1 MHRHAEWI
9 VATISTIC
17 LILTIAVYLYVKM
30 LRNTLGKCIVSCL
43 LSMVMVQV
51 IFIQNSLN
59 FLFHLF
65 ATYCIINGKVFLF
78 SIAFEWTR
86 NFFQYAYF
94 IWLSV
99 ISYHL
104 WQVFKS
110 PRSDDHSR
118 SFLAYSAFVWITAGI
133 ITGFFFFLNAQDD
146 ERLTVLCMLLGSL
159 IFHIFNLIMFIL
171 TTISIWK
178 VKGEMKRFT
187 RRKDKTT
194 TCFNFDTETYLQFL
208 RMSIMMGLSWSFVI
222 VVYVFNNFFSSFNH
236 LQFIIDLHHAFVIY
250 VFILLIVKRS
260 TINLIMESIRERQ
273 IKRRV
278 RAQMERDLP

>member
-1 MHRHAEWI
+1 MHRHAQWI

-17 LILTIAVYLYVKM
+17 LILTVAVYLYVKM

-43 LSMVMVQV
+43 FSMVMVQV

-65 ATYCIINGKVFLF
+65 PTYCIIYGKVFLF
-78 SIAFEWTR
+78 SIVFEWAR
-86 NFFQYAYF
+86 NFFQFAYF

-110 PRSDDHSR
+110 PKCDANSK
-118 SFLAYSAFVWITAGI
+118 SFLAYSAFVWITAAI
-133 ITGFFFFLNAQDD
+133 MTVVFFFMNTLDD
-146 ERLTVLCMLLGSL
+146 ESLIVLCMLLGSL
-159 IFHIFNLIMFIL
+159 IFNIFNLIMFML
-171 TTISIWK
+171 TTINICK

-194 TCFNFDTETYLQFL
+194 TCFNFDTQTTL
-208 RMSIMMGLSWSFVI
+208 
-222 VVYVFNNFFSSFNH
+222 
-236 LQFIIDLHHAFVIY
+236 
-250 VFILLIVKRS
+250 K
-260 TINLIMESIRERQ
+260 LIMESIRERQ